1 MLRFT
6 ASTTAEQITLVLED
20 NGIGISSQHLPRI
33 FEMFYRATESSK
45 GSGLGLYI
53 VQEAIS
59 RLQGTITVN
68 SVERE
73 GTRFT
78 IVLPFTR
85 PRPADA
91 VPGSESSAVPV
102 A

>member
-1 MLRFT
+1 MRFT
-6 ASTTAEQITLVLED
+6 ASTSSDQITLVLED

-53 VQEAIS
+53 VQEAVS
-59 RLQGTITVN
+59 RLQGTITVS

-78 IVLPFTR
+78 ITLPFVK
-85 PRPADA
+85 PRPAEPVRDHEA
-91 VPGSESSAVPV
+91 AEVPLV
-102 A
+102 

>member
-1 MLRFT
+1 MVKFKT
-6 ASTTAEQITLVLED
+6 TTTADKITLVMED

-53 VQEAIS
+53 VQEAIN
-59 RLQGTITVN
+59 RLHGTIAVT

-78 IVLPFTR
+78 ITLPFVK
-85 PRPADA
+85 PRPSEL
-91 VPGSESSAVPV
+91 VPAREPAEVPSA
-102 A
+102 